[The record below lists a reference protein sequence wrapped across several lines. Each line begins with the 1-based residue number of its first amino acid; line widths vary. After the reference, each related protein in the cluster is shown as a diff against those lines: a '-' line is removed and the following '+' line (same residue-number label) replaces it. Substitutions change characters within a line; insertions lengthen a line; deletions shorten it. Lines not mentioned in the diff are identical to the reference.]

1 MGIVWHEQ
9 VKEFHLFNEEISY
22 VMKILPNGQLGHLY
36 FGQRVPLDAD
46 YSYLVETC
54 YRPTTAY
61 VFPGVGGLSLEHVRQ
76 EYPAYGTTD
85 FRMPAYELLQSNGS
99 RITDFVYVSHKI
111 TQGKP
116 RLEGL
121 PATYTEKPEEASTL
135 AIRLRDELLQVEI
148 VLSYTIF
155 SQLNVIS
162 RSVEFSNQGET
173 TCYLNR
179 AMSMSLD
186 LPDRDYAF
194 MQLSGWWGRERAVH
208 TRKLTPGIHSIGSLR
223 GQSGHVHNPLML
235 LKRPHTDEF
244 QGEAIGCSLVYSG
257 NFLAQAEVDTFDVTR
272 LTMGIHPFQFSWQL
286 KAGERFQTPE
296 AVMVYTPRGLND
308 LSQTFHKLYTQH
320 LVRGKWRDAVRPI
333 LINNWE
339 ATYFDFDEE
348 KLLAIAR
355 KAQAAGIE
363 LFVLDDGWFS
373 TRRNDTSGLGDW
385 WANTELLP
393 GGIKGLAAKINALG
407 MKFGLWVELEMVNKD
422 SDLYRQHPD
431 WILHTPCRRDSHG
444 RNQYVLDFSRPVVVD
459 YIYQSIA
466 KILHGANVEYIKWDM
481 NRSITE
487 CFSAAYPAEQQGEI
501 FHRYILGVY
510 SLYERLLQEFPH
522 ILFESC
528 ASGGGRFDP
537 GMLYYAPQAWTSDDS
552 DGIER
557 LKIQYGTSYAYPL
570 ATMGT
575 HVSVTPNHQVLR
587 NTSLKLRGDVAY
599 FGTFG
604 YEMDLGKLTAAELAE
619 VREQIAFMK
628 RYRNLIHSGTFYRL
642 ESPFTGNIT
651 AWMVVARDQRTAIV
665 GYYKI
670 LNEVCAPYRRLKLYG
685 LLPDCQYTVLEDGMH
700 KGVFHGSELMHVGLV
715 TTDYSAGEAKRDT
728 GEFCT
733 DFWSRL
739 YVLKACEG

>member
-85 FRMPAYELLQSNGS
+85 FRMPAYELLQPNGS

-116 RLEGL
+116 RLEGV

-296 AVMVYTPRGLND
+296 AVMVYTTRGLND
-308 LSQTFHKLYTQH
+308 LSQTFHKLYAQH

-422 SDLYRQHPD
+422 SELYRQHPD

-604 YEMDLGKLTAAELAE
+604 YEMDLGKLTAAELTE

-685 LLPDCQYTVLEDGMH
+685 LLPDCPYTVLEDGMH